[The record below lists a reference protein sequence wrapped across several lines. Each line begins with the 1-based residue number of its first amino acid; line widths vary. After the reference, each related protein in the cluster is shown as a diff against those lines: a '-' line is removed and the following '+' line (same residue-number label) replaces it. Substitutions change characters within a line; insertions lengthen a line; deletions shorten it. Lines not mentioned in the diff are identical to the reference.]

1 MIAARIV
8 IVGALFV
15 TGWAVYA
22 RPAARPA
29 APTGQDL
36 VLARQAGM
44 TMAASTLNL
53 LRGASTNGTPLKNLA
68 FPAGGLAKWAAAA
81 PALFADSTR
90 SVPSRALPAVWSD
103 KAGFAA
109 KAKDFADSTRALAAA
124 ARAEDKT
131 AFDAALASTAAS
143 CKGCH
148 DSYQAP
154 PAPPPKAG

>member
-8 IVGALFV
+8 IAGALLA

-22 RPAARPA
+22 KPAKPAAGPA
-29 APTGQDL
+29 PQDL
-36 VLARQAGM
+36 VLARQGGM
-44 TMAASTLNL
+44 AMAASTLNL
-53 LRGASTNGTPLKNLA
+53 LKGASANGTPLKNLA
-68 FPAGGLAKWAAAA
+68 FSAGGLAKWAAAA

-90 SVPSRALPAVWSD
+90 GVPSRALSAVWTN
-103 KAGFAA
+103 KADFAA
-109 KAKDFADSTRALAAA
+109 KSKAFADATKALADA
-124 ARAEDKT
+124 ARAEDKP

-154 PAPPPKAG
+154 AGPAPKAG